1 MSDEVKKPAHYTAG
15 EIECVDAIE
24 AMLNGYADIPP
35 RTAFACAQ
43 VLRYL
48 WRYPLKGGVEDL
60 YKAQQWLHRA
70 ITGEWPP
77 ESEDDVARLVEDRV
91 CALGAARRA
100 HDTLAELSARVR
112 GIADSRLENPTASPW
127 EACDA
132 LDAILEQAE
141 EQCQRAHDKAR
152 RHQLDGL
159 GLAQK
164 LEAVEARIT
173 EISDDLAGL
182 QVPGRTAIELLNII
196 EQTANAWRAT
206 ALQAEGKLERLV
218 TLRRQAEEQCR
229 RAQSRAQNAETAARV
244 AGEAL
249 LAQAAEHAEL
259 KQRIAELDSEVH
271 GVSG

>member
-112 GIADSRLENPTASPW
+112 GIADSRLANPTANPTASPW

-132 LDAILEQAE
+132 LDAILE
-141 EQCQRAHDKAR
+141 
-152 RHQLDGL
+152 
-159 GLAQK
+159 
-164 LEAVEARIT
+164 
-173 EISDDLAGL
+173 
-182 QVPGRTAIELLNII
+182 
-196 EQTANAWRAT
+196 
-206 ALQAEGKLERLV
+206 QAEGKLERLV

-249 LAQAAEHAEL
+249 LAQAAEHADL
-259 KQRIAELDSEVH
+259 KQRIAELDSAEVH
-271 GVSG
+271 REKCDG

>member
-1 MSDEVKKPAHYTAG
+1 MNDQVKKPSHYTAG
-15 EIECVDAIE
+15 EIECLDAIE
-24 AMLNGYADIPP
+24 AMIHGYAEADVPT

-43 VLRYL
+43 VLKYL
-48 WRYPLKGGVEDL
+48 WRWPLKGGVEDL
-60 YKAQQWLHRA
+60 RKAQQWLHRA
-70 ITGEWPP
+70 LTGEWPP
-77 ESEDDVARLVEDRV
+77 ESEDDVARLVDDRV

-112 GIADSRLENPTASPW
+112 GIADSRLANPTASPW

-173 EISDDLAGL
+173 EISDDLAGF
-182 QVPGRTAIELLNII
+182 QVPGR
-196 EQTANAWRAT
+196 T

-259 KQRIAELDSEVH
+259 KQRIAELDSAEVH
-271 GVSG
+271 REKCDG